1 VIELYAVADH
11 PGPPLP
17 SIAPLRVVAAGDL
30 GIVCGPAGS
39 DDVSPDAL
47 WRHADIVDAL
57 MEDRDLLPFRYGTRV
72 PDEAA
77 AVSAV
82 DARRHEL
89 VAALDRV
96 RGAVEL
102 SVRVLGEDRPA
113 EAGEYLRRRAD
124 VDAVHAALGKLARAS
139 ERRATGMPA
148 ELLRAAYLVDRD
160 TVARF
165 SAAVADLQAAHPE
178 LSLLCT
184 GPWAPYT
191 FTTP

>member
-1 VIELYAVADH
+1 M
-11 PGPPLP
+11 
-17 SIAPLRVVAAGDL
+17 
-30 GIVCGPAGS
+30 S
-39 DDVSPDAL
+39 DP
-47 WRHADIVDAL
+47 
-57 MEDRDLLPFRYGTRV
+57 T
-72 PDEAA
+72 
-77 AVSAV
+77 
-82 DARRHEL
+82 

-124 VDAVHAALGKLARAS
+124 VDAVHEALGKLARAS
-139 ERRATGMPA
+139 EQRAPGMPA
-148 ELLRAAYLVDRD
+148 ELLRASYLVDRD